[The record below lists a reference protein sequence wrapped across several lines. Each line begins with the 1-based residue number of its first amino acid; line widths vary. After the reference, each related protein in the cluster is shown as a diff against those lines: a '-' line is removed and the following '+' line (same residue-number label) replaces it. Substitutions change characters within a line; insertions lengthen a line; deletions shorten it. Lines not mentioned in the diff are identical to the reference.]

1 MVKINLSSIES
12 KTFCSLPIFA
22 FGQATSFKATADTKQ
37 ILLGEEVAIIYE
49 LTYSG
54 SIDPQTVQFPDLS
67 DSLGNN
73 WELRK
78 VNPIE
83 NFSFNDENGD
93 LFLKIS
99 QEIIIANF
107 DSGKFELPP
116 KVAVIGNDSI
126 YSNSLLIVINPV
138 RISNVNEIK
147 DIKDI
152 KEDPFT
158 FWENILMKLKAILNW
173 VIENW
178 LILISTLIVVFSVIY
193 YFLKIRKKKDISEK
207 ADQTPVTV
215 KLLLVLDEIEALKL
229 WQNGKYKAYFSKID
243 EVLWEFI
250 AYKYNTLTFEKTSNE
265 ILNELRLS
273 SIPKED
279 LAQLEKLFNISNMVK
294 FAKRTPSQEENVFA
308 IGFSRTLIE
317 KEKILEE
324 NKVHEIQ
331 Q

>member
-1 MVKINLSSIES
+1 MKRIIHIL
-12 KTFCSLPIFA
+12 FCSLPIFA
-22 FGQATSFKATADTKQ
+22 FGQATSFKATADTNQ

-116 KVAVIGNDSI
+116 KVAAIGNDSI

-173 VIENW
+173 MIENW

-207 ADQTPVTV
+207 ADQIPVTV
-215 KLLLVLDEIEALKL
+215 KLLLALDEIEALKL

-273 SIPKED
+273 SIPKDD

-294 FAKRTPSQEENVFA
+294 FAKQTPSQEENVFA

>member
-1 MVKINLSSIES
+1 
-12 KTFCSLPIFA
+12 
-22 FGQATSFKATADTKQ
+22 
-37 ILLGEEVAIIYE
+37 
-49 LTYSG
+49 
-54 SIDPQTVQFPDLS
+54 
-67 DSLGNN
+67 
-73 WELRK
+73 
-78 VNPIE
+78 
-83 NFSFNDENGD
+83 
-93 LFLKIS
+93 
-99 QEIIIANF
+99 
-107 DSGKFELPP
+107 
-116 KVAVIGNDSI
+116 
-126 YSNSLLIVINPV
+126 
-138 RISNVNEIK
+138 
-147 DIKDI
+147 
-152 KEDPFT
+152 
-158 FWENILMKLKAILNW
+158 
-173 VIENW
+173 
-178 LILISTLIVVFSVIY
+178 VIY

-207 ADQTPVTV
+207 ADQIPVTV
-215 KLLLVLDEIEALKL
+215 KLLLALDEIEALKL
-229 WQNGKYKAYFSKID
+229 WQNGKHKAYFSKID